1 MNKDLAI
8 KIKTNLKN
16 VDNRINLTENWA
28 KLVASGMH
36 VPQLCNSPGQTTYS
50 IQVLFLQD
58 KIAQSMLEPGGRFGG
73 VMGFFVFSKKLLIG
87 YFRLC

>member
-1 MNKDLAI
+1 M
-8 KIKTNLKN
+8 
-16 VDNRINLTENWA
+16 DNRINLTENWT
-28 KLVASGMH
+28 KLVAGGMHIPQLSAGMH

-73 VMGFFVFSKKLLIG
+73 VTDFLVFFQRSF
-87 YFRLC
+87 